1 MKLDQIALILVI
13 VAAVAYLLMI
23 SFGLIVALPIAWP
36 LLILVAIG
44 LFLVIRVIRDR
55 LNNAEDDYYEKN
67 VKD

>member
-13 VAAVAYLLMI
+13 VAAVAYFLMI
-23 SFGLIVALPIAWP
+23 SFGLVVALPYAWP

-67 VKD
+67 VRD

>member
-13 VAAVAYLLMI
+13 VAAIAYLALI
-23 SFGLIVALPIAWP
+23 FFGLLIALPYAWP
-36 LLILVAIG
+36 LIILVAFG
-44 LFLVIRVIRDR
+44 AFLVIRVIRDR